1 MRQIGQ
7 IERLQVQLD
16 KLKTGTKPNQTYDPA
31 ALRVVPALQLT
42 GKGVMGLMDGQKLL
56 DVHHADHE
64 QARNRE
70 TAGISFNLSS
80 HYERMRDRF
89 GPQLEAGCAGENIL
103 IATDDT
109 FDLVALS
116 KGLVIKASDG
126 IKIRLTRISVAH
138 PCLAFSTYAL
148 NLGGKLTDEMLK
160 ETLEFLG
167 AGTRGFYCEWAG
179 EPVVVYPGDRVFVE

>member
-16 KLKTGTKPNQTYDPA
+16 KLKKGTKPNQTYDPA

-42 GKGVMGLMDGQKLL
+42 GKGVMGLVDGQKLL
-56 DVHHADHE
+56 DVHHTDHE
-64 QARNRE
+64 QARNRK
-70 TAGISFNLSS
+70 TAGISFNVSS
-80 HYERMRDRF
+80 HYKRMRDHF

-109 FDLVALS
+109 LDLVALS
-116 KGLVIKASDG
+116 KGLVIEASDAT
-126 IKIRLTRISVAH
+126 KVRLTRISVAH

-148 NLGGKLTDEMLK
+148 NLGGKLTDELLK
-160 ETLEFLG
+160 ETLKFLDG
-167 AGTRGFYCEWAG
+167 GTRGFYCEWTG
-179 EPVVVYPGDRVFVE
+179 EPVVVRPGDRVFVE